1 MRKNTKVNFG
11 TPGVYNLRT
20 LKSECIVR
28 GCNLTGVN
36 PAIKVVR
43 SCMLLAGV
51 ALLVS
56 CSKNLSTN
64 VTEDFNYDGSY
75 VASRVVEILNDDT
88 EYAYGGSNLQG
99 LLLIRDSVYSL
110 RVSIQVGSGAFGRID
125 SGGLE
130 ISGKYVYFNTV
141 FDSLLQSVPWG
152 EYLPGKNEFK
162 INYLR
167 DDRLWTETWKRA
179 RPVADSDTSSSYI
192 PY

>member
-1 MRKNTKVNFG
+1 M
-11 TPGVYNLRT
+11 
-20 LKSECIVR
+20 E

-43 SCMLLAGV
+43 TCMLLAGV

-64 VTEDFNYDGSY
+64 VTEDFDYNGSY
-75 VASRVVEILNDDT
+75 VASHVVEILNDDT
-88 EYAYGGSNLQG
+88 EYAYGGSNLRG

-125 SGGLE
+125 SGRLE
-130 ISGKYVYFNTV
+130 ISGKYVHFNTV

-152 EYLPGKNEFK
+152 EYLPGKNELK

-179 RPVADSDTSSSYI
+179 RPVADSDTSSNYI